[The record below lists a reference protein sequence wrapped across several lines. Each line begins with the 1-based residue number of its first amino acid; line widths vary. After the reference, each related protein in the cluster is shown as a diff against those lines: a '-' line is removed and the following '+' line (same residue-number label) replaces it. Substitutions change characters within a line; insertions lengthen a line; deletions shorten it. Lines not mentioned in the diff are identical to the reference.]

1 MELARPD
8 DFTIRYDGSADMIS
22 KFQEDPV
29 GVAVRRC
36 SDSECSSCA
45 NRISDLKTV
54 AAWAYNLGF
63 EKGAKDTHENS

>member
-36 SDSECSSCA
+36 FDSGCSACA
-45 NRISDLKTV
+45 DRVRDLKTT

-63 EKGAKDTHENS
+63 EKGAKNTEE